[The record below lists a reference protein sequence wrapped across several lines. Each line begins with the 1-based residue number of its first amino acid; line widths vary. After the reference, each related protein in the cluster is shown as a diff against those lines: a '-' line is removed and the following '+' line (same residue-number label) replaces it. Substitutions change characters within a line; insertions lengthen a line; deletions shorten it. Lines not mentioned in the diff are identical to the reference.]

1 MSYSQNK
8 EEINKVFQIN
18 SLNNRGRFFLRTEDY
33 EKAKECFLGVLEID
47 EENMDAIMSLFLL
60 ERGFKSVDQA
70 VEYYRNLYT
79 IEQIE
84 KVEACEKEKELI
96 EQFKNEY
103 SVDGYFSKEEI
114 EGLFEYDEDLTFESK
129 LSGYQKQKQLIDDEI
144 EKNISLSK
152 LSKSEDPE
160 AKEIIGR
167 ILEPYNAKIEE
178 AKNADQY
185 AKIKVATNYRRFI
198 EKQSEEVKEL
208 SKKAQERKDSDYN
221 AAIELF
227 YQAEEI
233 DDFERAIEIFRSF
246 EGYKEADEYIKSCQ
260 EKIDDIK
267 SRLKAIENQ
276 NNVREYL
283 NEAAECLK
291 NSEFE
296 KADELYFKVISID
309 SDNNDAYLGTL
320 LAENKLS
327 NKEELSNIY
336 FKTDYTPV
344 KIKAVSESTDTIEK
358 YADKYYLPYYLEKE
372 DIRKLF
378 SYTDFEFE
386 SYLDSA
392 VRKKEELKKEFERN
406 QAISWLMEHEDSFI
420 TGLYREINDKYDQQI
435 EEFKEKDELE
445 TVNKTIKYQRFLKN
459 SAREAKQKYEN
470 ALKKQEEDYQ
480 NARET
485 LNTSKSVKE
494 IKDIKKTLNNL
505 GDYKDSQDLLF
516 EALTKIEELK
526 IVEKEEEFK
535 KELNSYIEE
544 AKEYLKQEKF
554 EDADLLFQKVYSFD
568 DENVEARIGL
578 LMVENNCHD
587 IDELIEKY
595 EELYSTEQFYDD
607 SELVNGK
614 SMIDGHIQAMA
625 DKYSVPGRLER
636 SVIINLYN
644 NEDIYYKSI
653 VSKLEEL
660 QETLNDDIAID
671 ENLSWLCEH
680 EENQISGFFKQ
691 QTLDIQK
698 AIKNAKKEDIANQ
711 KRIKEEFKIYAKH
724 IDEAVI
730 DLYKK
735 IKKPTEGEEES
746 IELSEEPTTLDELA
760 TLHNLNLDVEP
771 LEIPTLKREEEE
783 EERVEEAEPVEEEET
798 VEEDKK
804 LKFNILSFFNK
815 LKENKEKE
823 EEKKLAEEQERIREE
838 ESLRARFL
846 LEIEEEER
854 AKAREKAI
862 REQLEVE
869 RAIEEFNK
877 KEEEREIR
885 TESKPFVIQR
895 PKPVKEKSELV
906 DQGNDVLENL
916 ESVKEDKQSEE
927 KHLSEPLDKQT
938 EENKSTKEEK
948 LKEEKPKKEK
958 KKKETDPELNRN
970 RAIIFGMLVVI
981 LALGGL
987 VANIV
992 YKNYIKPGSMYNE
1005 AVELME
1011 SNKFE
1016 EAISIFEELG
1026 GYKDSKE
1033 KIEETNYKKAIY
1045 LYENKNPIEALS
1057 ILKTI
1062 NTNESINKIKEIKD
1076 NLIKNAKV
1084 GDIVIYGE
1092 YEQDGDRENGK
1103 EYIEWEVLDVVENE
1117 LILMSKYGLD
1127 AQSFDTS
1134 LEENVDWENS
1144 SLRFW
1149 LNHRFADNAFAS
1161 ENTSILKTS
1170 FVSNMR
1176 YYEYGD
1182 SEEYRTEDR
1191 VYLLS
1196 SEEVE
1201 QYLTKPDDRKC
1212 VATEQLKSSGIFVDE
1227 NNLCSW
1233 WLRSESE
1240 VHQGSPTYIWNSN
1253 NEISSSDKEM
1263 TFAVRPIIVVKK

>member
-79 IEQIE
+79 IEQVE

-129 LSGYQKQKQLIDDEI
+129 LSGYEKQKELIDDEI
-144 EKNISLSK
+144 ERNISLSK

-167 ILEPYNAKIEE
+167 ILEPYNTKIEE
-178 AKNADQY
+178 ARNADQY

-208 SKKAQERKDSDYN
+208 SKKAQERKDNDYN

-227 YQAEEI
+227 YQTEEI
-233 DDFERAIEIFRSF
+233 DDFERAMEIFRSF
-246 EGYKEADEYIKSCQ
+246 EGYKEADDYIKNCQ
-260 EKIDDIK
+260 EKIDDIR

-276 NNVREYL
+276 NKVREYL

-291 NSEFE
+291 NSEYE

-320 LAENKLS
+320 LAENELS
-327 NKEELSNIY
+327 SKEELSNIY
-336 FKTDYTPV
+336 FKTDYTPI
-344 KIKAVSESTDTIEK
+344 KTKAVSESTDTIEK

-372 DIRKLF
+372 DIRELF

-386 SYLDSA
+386 SYLDS
-392 VRKKEELKKEFERN
+392 VVKKKEELKKEFERN

-420 TGLYREINDKYDQQI
+420 TSLYRELNEKYDQQI

-459 SAREAKQKYEN
+459 STREAKQKYEA
-470 ALKKQEEDYQ
+470 ALKKKEEDYQ
-480 NARET
+480 NAREV

-544 AKEYLKQEKF
+544 AKECLKQEKF

-587 IDELIEKY
+587 VDELIEKY
-595 EELYSTEQFYDD
+595 KELYSTEQFNDD

-625 DKYSVPGRLER
+625 DKYSVPGKLER

-660 QETLNDDIAID
+660 QETLDDDIAID
-671 ENLSWLCEH
+671 ENLSWLCEQ
-680 EENQISGFFKQ
+680 EDNQISEFFKQ

-711 KRIKEEFKIYAKH
+711 KRIKEEFKIYARH

-746 IELSEEPTTLDELA
+746 IELPEEPTTLDELA

-783 EERVEEAEPVEEEET
+783 ERTEEPEPAEEEE
-798 VEEDKK
+798 VIEEDRK
-804 LKFNILSFFNK
+804 LRFNIMNLFNR

-823 EEKKLAEEQERIREE
+823 EEKKLAEEQERIRVE

-846 LEIEEEER
+846 LEMEEEEK

-862 REQLEVE
+862 REQLEAE
-869 RAIEEFNK
+869 REIEELNK
-877 KEEEREIR
+877 KEEGTVR
-885 TESKPFVIQR
+885 TEQKPFVIQR
-895 PKPVKEKSELV
+895 PKPVQEKPEDV
-906 DQGNDVLENL
+906 DQRINTTPENDEQVSET
-916 ESVKEDKQSEE
+916 KQSEE
-927 KHLSEPLDKQT
+927 ERLSEPLNKQ
-938 EENKSTKEEK
+938 KEEIK
-948 LKEEKPKKEK
+948 PVEKEKPKKEK
-958 KKKETDPELNRN
+958 KEKERKKKKERTPDEQRN
-970 RAIIFGMLVVI
+970 SRILFIMGAVIIVLSVLVGNV
-981 LALGGL
+981 
-987 VANIV
+987 V
-992 YKNYIKPGSMYNE
+992 YRTVIKPNNLYNE
-1005 AVELME
+1005 ALELVEAQQYDQ
-1011 SNKFE
+1011 
-1016 EAISIFEELG
+1016 AIEMLKELG
-1026 GYKDSKE
+1026 DYKDSAELINDTYFKQ
-1033 KIEETNYKKAIY
+1033 AIF
-1045 LYENKNPIEALS
+1045 LYENDDALGALEVLKNL
-1057 ILKTI
+1057 
-1062 NTNESINKIKEIKD
+1062 NTDEGKSKIKEIKEKII
-1076 NLIKNAKV
+1076 NGAKV
-1084 GDIVIYGE
+1084 GDTIIFGE
-1092 YEQDGDRENGK
+1092 YEQDGDKENGR
-1103 EYIEWEVLDVVENE
+1103 EFIEWEVLDIEDNKL
-1117 LILMSKYGLD
+1117 LIISKYCLD
-1127 AQSFDTS
+1127 VQKYNDSST
-1134 LEENVDWENS
+1134 ETDWKS
-1144 SLRFW
+1144 SSIRSW
-1149 LNHRFADNAFAS
+1149 LNGRFAANAF
-1161 ENTSILKTS
+1161 
-1170 FVSNMR
+1170 
-1176 YYEYGD
+1176 D
-1182 SEEYRTEDR
+1182 SEDPAKVVITNLYS
-1191 VYLLS
+1191 V
-1196 SEEVE
+1196 
-1201 QYLTKPDDRKC
+1201 
-1212 VATEQLKSSGIFVDE
+1212 SSGEEDEDQITNDRIFLLGSEDVEKYYPQESDRMCQAAASLQGT
-1227 NNLCSW
+1227 NLFIDGNGNCSW
-1233 WLRSESE
+1233 WLRDGITEDDYSAMIVDAS
-1240 VHQGSPTYIWNSN
+1240 GTIMSSMY
-1253 NEISSSDKEM
+1253 EISN
-1263 TFAVRPIIVVKK
+1263 AVRPVMWITK

>member
-79 IEQIE
+79 IEQVE
-84 KVEACEKEKELI
+84 KVEACEIEKELI
-96 EQFKNEY
+96 EQFKTEY

-114 EGLFEYDEDLTFESK
+114 GGLFEYDEDLTFESK
-129 LSGYQKQKQLIDDEI
+129 LSGYEKQKQLIDDEI

-160 AKEIIGR
+160 AKEIIRR
-167 ILEPYNAKIEE
+167 ILEPYNTKIEE
-178 AKNADQY
+178 ARNADQY

-208 SKKAQERKDSDYN
+208 SKKAQERKDNDYN

-233 DDFERAIEIFRSF
+233 DDFERAMEIFRSF
-246 EGYKEADEYIKSCQ
+246 EGYKEADEYIKNCQ

-276 NNVREYL
+276 NKVREYL
-283 NEAAECLK
+283 NEAVERLK
-291 NSEFE
+291 NGEFE

-320 LAENKLS
+320 LAENEIS
-327 NKEELSNIY
+327 SKEELTNIY
-336 FKTDYTPV
+336 FKTDYTPI
-344 KIKAVSESTDTIEK
+344 KTKAVSESTDTIEK

-386 SYLDSA
+386 SYLDS
-392 VRKKEELKKEFERN
+392 VVKKKEELKKEFERN
-406 QAISWLMEHEDSFI
+406 QAIAWLMEHEDPFI
-420 TGLYREINDKYDQQI
+420 TGLYRELNDKYDQQI

-459 SAREAKQKYEN
+459 STREAKQKYEN
-470 ALKKQEEDYQ
+470 ALKKKEEDYQ

-535 KELNSYIEE
+535 KELNNYIEE

-587 IDELIEKY
+587 VDELIEKY
-595 EELYSTEQFYDD
+595 KDLYSIEQFDD
-607 SELVNGK
+607 DGELVNGK

-644 NEDIYYKSI
+644 NEDIYYRSI

-660 QETLNDDIAID
+660 QETMNDDIAID
-671 ENLSWLCEH
+671 ENLSWLCEK
-680 EENQISGFFKQ
+680 EDNQISEFFKQ

-711 KRIKEEFKIYAKH
+711 KRIKEEFKIYARH

-746 IELSEEPTTLDELA
+746 IELPEEPTTLDELA
-760 TLHNLNLDVEP
+760 TLHNLNLEIES
-771 LEIPTLKREEEE
+771 LEIPTLKREEED
-783 EERVEEAEPVEEEET
+783 EERVEESGLVEEET

-804 LKFNILSFFNK
+804 LKFNILGLFNK
-815 LKENKEKE
+815 LKENKEQE
-823 EEKKLAEEQERIREE
+823 DERKLAEEQERIRVEE
-838 ESLRARFL
+838 ALRARL
-846 LEIEEEER
+846 TLELQEKERSKPKEEPVKEQPKPVKPIIEEPWMLDNAFEPV
-854 AKAREKAI
+854 AEKT
-862 REQLEVE
+862 
-869 RAIEEFNK
+869 N
-877 KEEEREIR
+877 KEETRPEYIEP
-885 TESKPFVIQR
+885 KPFVIQR
-895 PKPVKEKSELV
+895 PKPVIEEIKPEPKIVEPEPTKEE
-906 DQGNDVLENL
+906 
-916 ESVKEDKQSEE
+916 
-927 KHLSEPLDKQT
+927 KQT
-938 EENKSTKEEK
+938 EEIKPVI
-948 LKEEKPKKEK
+948 EEKPKKAKKEK
-958 KKKETDPELNRN
+958 KKKEKTKDETKNSRIL
-970 RAIIFGMLVVI
+970 IIMGVVI
-981 LALGGL
+981 VVLSALVGS
-987 VANIV
+987 IV
-992 YKNYIKPGSMYNE
+992 YRTIIKPNNLYNE
-1005 AVELME
+1005 ALELVEAQWYDQ
-1011 SNKFE
+1011 
-1016 EAISIFEELG
+1016 AIEIFEKLG
-1026 GYKDSKE
+1026 DYKDAAE
-1033 KIEETNYKKAIY
+1033 LINDTYFKKAMS
-1045 LYENKNPIEALS
+1045 LYEKGDSLTALKVLKNM
-1057 ILKTI
+1057 
-1062 NTNESINKIKEIKD
+1062 NTDESKAKIKEIKEKIITGAD
-1076 NLIKNAKV
+1076 V
-1084 GDIVIYGE
+1084 GDTIFFGE
-1092 YEQDGDRENGK
+1092 YEQDGDKENGR
-1103 EYIEWEVLDVVENE
+1103 EYIEWEVLEAEDNKL
-1117 LILMSKYGLD
+1117 LIISKYCLD
-1127 AQSFDTS
+1127 VQKYNDASETADWKSSSIRSWLNGRFAANAFDNEDPAKVVITNLYSVSDSDEEDQITNDRIFLLGSEDIEYYYPEEKDRLCQAATS
-1134 LEENVDWENS
+1134 LQE
-1144 SLRFW
+1144 
-1149 LNHRFADNAFAS
+1149 
-1161 ENTSILKTS
+1161 T
-1170 FVSNMR
+1170 
-1176 YYEYGD
+1176 
-1182 SEEYRTEDR
+1182 
-1191 VYLLS
+1191 
-1196 SEEVE
+1196 
-1201 QYLTKPDDRKC
+1201 
-1212 VATEQLKSSGIFVDE
+1212 
-1227 NNLCSW
+1227 NLFIDGNGNCSW
-1233 WLRSESE
+1233 WLRDGVTEDDRSALIVDSSGIIMESM
-1240 VHQGSPTYIWNSN
+1240 Y
-1253 NEISSSDKEM
+1253 EISN
-1263 TFAVRPIIVVKK
+1263 AVRPVMWITK

>member
-79 IEQIE
+79 IEQVE
-84 KVEACEKEKELI
+84 KVEACEIEKELI
-96 EQFKNEY
+96 EQFKTEY

-114 EGLFEYDEDLTFESK
+114 EGLFEYEEDLTFESK
-129 LSGYQKQKQLIDDEI
+129 LSGYEKQKELIDDEI
-144 EKNISLSK
+144 ERNISLSK
-152 LSKSEDPE
+152 LSKSEDPQ
-160 AKEIIGR
+160 AKEIISR
-167 ILEPYNAKIEE
+167 ILEPYNTKIEE
-178 AKNADQY
+178 ARNADQY
-185 AKIKVATNYRRFI
+185 AKRKVATDYRRFI

-480 NARET
+480 NAREI

-526 IVEKEEEFK
+526 IFEKEEEFK
-535 KELNSYIEE
+535 KELNNYIEE
-544 AKEYLKQEKF
+544 AKECLKQEKF

-595 EELYSTEQFYDD
+595 KELYSTEQFNDD

-644 NEDIYYKSI
+644 NEDIYYKSV

-671 ENLSWLCEH
+671 ENLSWLCEQ
-680 EENQISGFFKQ
+680 EDNQISEFFKQ
-691 QTLDIQK
+691 QILDIQK

-735 IKKPTEGEEES
+735 IKKPSEGEEEI
-746 IELSEEPTTLDELA
+746 IEPSEEPTTLDELA

-771 LEIPTLKREEEE
+771 LEIPTFKREEEE
-783 EERVEEAEPVEEEET
+783 EQTEEPEPVEEEE
-798 VEEDKK
+798 VIEEDKK
-804 LKFNILSFFNK
+804 LKFNIMNLFNR

-823 EEKKLAEEQERIREE
+823 EEKKLAEEQERIRVE

-846 LEIEEEER
+846 LEMEEEER
-854 AKAREKAI
+854 SKAREKAI
-862 REQLEVE
+862 REQFEAE
-869 RAIEEFNK
+869 REIEELNK
-877 KEEEREIR
+877 KEEERTVR
-885 TESKPFVIQR
+885 TEQKPFVIQR
-895 PKPVKEKSELV
+895 PKPVQEKPEAV
-906 DQGNDVLENL
+906 DQWINTTLENN
-916 ESVKEDKQSEE
+916 EQASETKQPEE
-927 KHLSEPLDKQT
+927 ERLSEPLNKQ
-938 EENKSTKEEK
+938 KEEIK
-948 LKEEKPKKEK
+948 PAEKEKSKKEK
-958 KKKETDPELNRN
+958 KEKERKKKKERTPDEQRNNRILFIMGAVIIML
-970 RAIIFGMLVVI
+970 AILV
-981 LALGGL
+981 G
-987 VANIV
+987 NIV
-992 YKNYIKPGSMYNE
+992 YRTMIRPNNLYNE
-1005 AVELME
+1005 ALELVEARQYDQ
-1011 SNKFE
+1011 
-1016 EAISIFEELG
+1016 AIEMLKELG
-1026 GYKDSKE
+1026 DYKDSAE
-1033 KIEETNYKKAIY
+1033 LINDIYYKKAMS
-1045 LYENKNPIEALS
+1045 LYEKDNALDALEVLKNL
-1057 ILKTI
+1057 
-1062 NTNESINKIKEIKD
+1062 NTDESKAKIKEIKEKII
-1076 NLIKNAKV
+1076 NKAKV
-1084 GDIVIYGE
+1084 GDSIIFGE
-1092 YEQDGDRENGK
+1092 YEQDGDKENGR
-1103 EYIEWEVLDVVENE
+1103 EYIEWEVLDIEENKL
-1117 LILMSKYGLD
+1117 LIISKYCLD
-1127 AQSFDTS
+1127 VQKYNDSST
-1134 LEENVDWENS
+1134 ETDWKS
-1144 SLRFW
+1144 SSIRSW
-1149 LNHRFADNAFAS
+1149 LNGRFAANAF
-1161 ENTSILKTS
+1161 
-1170 FVSNMR
+1170 
-1176 YYEYGD
+1176 D
-1182 SEEYRTEDR
+1182 SEDPAKVVITNLYS
-1191 VYLLS
+1191 VS
-1196 SEEVE
+1196 SEEEDEDQITNDRIFLLGSEDVE
-1201 QYLTKPDDRKC
+1201 KYYPQKEDRTC
-1212 VATEQLKSSGIFVDE
+1212 RAAENLKETNLFVDGE
-1227 NNLCSW
+1227 GNCSW
-1233 WLRSESE
+1233 WLRDGTTEDDYSALAVDSGGEIVE
-1240 VHQGSPTYIWNSN
+1240 EMY
-1253 NEISSSDKEM
+1253 EISN
-1263 TFAVRPIIVVKK
+1263 AVRPVMWITK